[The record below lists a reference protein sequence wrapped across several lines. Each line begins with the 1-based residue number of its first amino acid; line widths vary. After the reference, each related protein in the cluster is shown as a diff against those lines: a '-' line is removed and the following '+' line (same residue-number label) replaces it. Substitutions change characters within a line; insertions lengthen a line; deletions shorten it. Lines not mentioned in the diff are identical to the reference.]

1 MAEDGEEIICQLA
14 GNMEAIFLEMT
25 LNQYME
31 AAVVAL
37 PLMVVM
43 LQMEVEDR
51 AEGLED
57 QSMMGLGTIRTLVT
71 QSLTMPPLLEEAVR
85 L

>member
-14 GNMEAIFLEMT
+14 GKVEAIFLEMT
-25 LNQYME
+25 LNQYTE
-31 AAVVAL
+31 EAVVAL
-37 PLMVVM
+37 PLMAVM

-51 AEGLED
+51 AEELED
-57 QSMMGLGTIRTLVT
+57 QSILGVGKIITLVT